1 MTQSSAEN
9 STEGGV
15 ENLRLDQPRW
25 ADKSTTG
32 FEDVAANGIQ
42 REAWKIF
49 LGRKKSQLLLDVAQ
63 WTIMYQLERE
73 RLHLL
78 FESCI
83 IKSKKGGTSVFS
95 KNRIITLH

>member
-49 LGRKKSQLLLDVAQ
+49 LGIRKVSYCLMLLSG
-63 WTIMYQLERE
+63 R
-73 RLHLL
+73 
-78 FESCI
+78 SC
-83 IKSKKGGTSVFS
+83 TC
-95 KNRIITLH
+95 